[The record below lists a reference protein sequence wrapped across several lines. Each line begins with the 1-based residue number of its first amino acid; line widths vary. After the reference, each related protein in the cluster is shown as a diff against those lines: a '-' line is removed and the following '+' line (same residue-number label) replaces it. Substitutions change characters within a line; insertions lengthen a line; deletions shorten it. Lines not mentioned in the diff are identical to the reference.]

1 MTTMFDT
8 TATQV
13 AILCEKQNAVQDA
26 TQNTQAKNSPAK
38 RRKYSGN
45 DVLRLMKV
53 LDQVKMDMDKQCLSM
68 NDVVHL
74 VQDKLDGMLKT
85 RRCSAADLAR
95 LITMAGFP
103 VTESTLKD
111 YLARSRKDAKEGHT
125 VYRDLKEH
133 ILSQAGKEEN
143 PNGTGDAA
151 PFLPA
156 EADASDGLDAS
167 DDFPVPCNEE
177 PASAVS
183 SATDGIDAKEMA
195 KQHVQDIYAARKRRK
210 KAIKAGKRK

>member
-1 MTTMFDT
+1 MTTMT
-8 TATQV
+8 TPA
-13 AILCEKQNAVQDA
+13 AVQA
-26 TQNTQAKNSPAK
+26 TIQDESLNGVQEAAKAAQTKAFPAK

-45 DVLRLMKV
+45 DVLRLIKV
-53 LDQVKMDMDKQCLSM
+53 LDEAKMDMDKECLSM

-95 LITMAGFP
+95 LVTSAGFP
-103 VTESTLKD
+103 VTERTLKD

-125 VYRDLKEH
+125 VYSDLKKH
-133 ILSQAGKEEN
+133 ILSQAGQKES
-143 PNGTGDAA
+143 PNGTDDAA

-156 EADASDGLDAS
+156 EAVASDGLNAS
-167 DDFPVPCNEE
+167 DDFPVPGNEE

-183 SATDGIDAKEMA
+183 SATDGIDAKEKA
-195 KQHVQDIYAARKRRK
+195 KQHIQDIYAARKRRK
-210 KAIKAGKRK
+210 KARLAQKRK

>member
-13 AILCEKQNAVQDA
+13 AIQCENQNAVQDA
-26 TQNTQAKNSPAK
+26 DQTTQAKNSPAK

-133 ILSQAGKEEN
+133 ILSQAGKEKS
-143 PNGTGDAA
+143 PNGTDDVA

-156 EADASDGLDAS
+156 EADASDGLDVQDIQDAQNAS
-167 DDFPVPCNEE
+167 DDL
-177 PASAVS
+177 AVS
-183 SATDGIDAKEMA
+183 SAAEAIDAKEMA
-195 KQHVQDIYAARKRRK
+195 RQHIQDIYAARKRRK
-210 KAIKAGKRK
+210 KARNAKKQK